1 MQNVEFLKDNYNDE
15 LLKYFKERFYEV
27 VAIEKSR
34 DNYKKAATYIG
45 AIYKLNDGERLVNEL
60 INELKSSEYSKRI
73 ALFDEINNA
82 ITKD

>member
-1 MQNVEFLKDNYNDE
+1 MHADNDE

-45 AIYKLNDGERLVNEL
+45 TIYKLNDGERLVNEL